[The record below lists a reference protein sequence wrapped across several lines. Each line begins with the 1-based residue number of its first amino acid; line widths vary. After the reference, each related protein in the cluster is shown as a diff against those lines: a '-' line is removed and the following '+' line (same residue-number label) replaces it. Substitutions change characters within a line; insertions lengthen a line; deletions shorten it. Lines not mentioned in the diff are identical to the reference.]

1 MTDAV
6 EKQGPKLV
14 SLASGEDTLPLA
26 KLAPPF
32 PVLCM
37 EQMPRLNA
45 EMIERMLQTQA
56 SESAAGFSFAD
67 RSDQTMCLAVFPKR
81 TVHPIGS
88 IVIVL
93 VSDVFFDFRCNNIF
107 PEQCRCAF
115 GNSRV
120 CNFDSDF
127 VLEI

>member
-67 RSDQTMCLAVFPKR
+67 RSDQTMCLATLAVFLKR
-81 TVHPIGS
+81 KVHPIGS
-88 IVIVL
+88 IVIDL

-107 PEQCRCAF
+107 P
-115 GNSRV
+115 
-120 CNFDSDF
+120 
-127 VLEI
+127 